1 MPGIRF
7 PQLHIAQSVTNRILN
22 VVDELRESRIL
33 PTPPAPHTEP
43 EVPLDTGMEGMKLD
57 QALAT
62 PPGPMELPPGPEGQV
77 AGGVA
82 TGTDIIEG

>member
-22 VVDELRESRIL
+22 VVDDLRESRIIPEL
-33 PTPPAPHTEP
+33 PPQPGEP
-43 EVPLDTGMEGMKLD
+43 EVPVGTGIEGLKLD

-62 PPGPMELPPGPEGQV
+62 PPGPMEMPPGPEGAV